1 MNLTICNVNY
11 VESNST
17 QVPKCHLNTKSKE
30 YYLWTKVYS
39 QRRKSKFKSW
49 KNLYVLQIKLASL
62 SMFSDDIDNFLMF
75 FEFGIEVAN
84 N

>member
-1 MNLTICNVNY
+1 MNLTILQNSY

-39 QRRKSKFKSW
+39 QRRKSKFKGW
-49 KNLYVLQIKLASL
+49 KNFYVLQMKLPSL
-62 SMFSDDIDNFLMF
+62 SMFSDEIGFLIF
-75 FEFGIEVAN
+75 LIRYRGS
-84 N
+84 

>member
-1 MNLTICNVNY
+1 MNLSILQSSY

-39 QRRKSKFKSW
+39 QRKKVNLKVGRIYMYSK
-49 KNLYVLQIKLASL
+49 LPSL
-62 SMFSDDIDNFLMF
+62 SMFSDDIEFLIYF
-75 FEFGIEVAN
+75 
-84 N
+84 